1 MGKLQYLHTLFYSA
15 VFHSCLYCR
24 IESGI
29 LGKRFR
35 STDSKA
41 LVMGERRGRH
51 GCKACWSWVKGLLLM
66 GVRPQFDAIS
76 RRYDVKLRYNDV
88 KLRQNGVISSAF
100 TRT

>member
-1 MGKLQYLHTLFYSA
+1 MIPYLHTLFYSA
-15 VFHSCLYCR
+15 VFHSCPYCR

-51 GCKACWSWVKGLLLM
+51 GCKDCWSWVKGLLLM

-76 RRYDVKLRYNDV
+76 RRYDAKLRYNDV
-88 KLRQNGVISSAF
+88 KLLRNGVISSAF